1 MRSPGRSLV
10 LLAASAVAALLMTGG
25 PAAARTDQGGGR
37 SVVEEVAQ
45 RPSPVVEEV
54 AQRPSRD
61 RVTRETRPEITK
73 VLTFVVENHSLRQ
86 MKASMPYVYGLAKKY
101 AYADHYRAITH
112 PSLPNYLAMASGGTQ
127 GVTDDGEPAAH
138 PLDGTTVF
146 DQALALGRTATIYAD
161 AMTEPC
167 QLSSAGRYAVKH
179 NPWAYFTDSRAA
191 CLRNDV
197 PVGRLAG
204 DVRAGTLPNAG
215 MVIPDLV
222 HDAHDAGL
230 GTADAWLRKQI
241 ALVRSGPDWRSG
253 HLAVVVTAD
262 EDDSAGDNT
271 VLTVVASRY
280 QVHKVVHR
288 PLTHYSLTAL
298 YDAVIGATPLGAAA
312 GAPSMVRTF
321 RISVASVS

>member
-1 MRSPGRSLV
+1 MRSLGRPCA
-10 LLAASAVAALLMTGG
+10 LLAGVALASLTLVGGPQPAATAMTPPDAVVAAPV
-25 PAAARTDQGGGR
+25 PARAARP
-37 SVVEEVAQ
+37 A
-45 RPSPVVEEV
+45 
-54 AQRPSRD
+54 
-61 RVTRETRPEITK
+61 ITK

-112 PSLPNYLAMASGGTQ
+112 PSLPNYLAMVSGGTQ
-127 GVTDDGEPAAH
+127 GVTDDGAPAEH
-138 PLDGTTVF
+138 PLTGQTVF
-146 DQALALGRTATIYAD
+146 DQALSLGRTATVYAD

-167 QLSSAGRYAVKH
+167 QLTSAGRYAVKH
-179 NPWAYFTDSRAA
+179 NPWAYFTDGRAA

-197 PVGRLAG
+197 PVDRLAA
-204 DVRAGTLPNAG
+204 DAAAGTLPHAG

-230 GTADAWLRKQI
+230 RTADAWLRSQI
-241 ALVRSGPDWRSG
+241 KLVRAGPDWRSG
-253 HLAVVVTAD
+253 HLAIVVTAD
-262 EDDSAGDNT
+262 EDDFAGNNT

-298 YDAVIGATPLGAAA
+298 YDAVLGAQPLGQAA

-321 RISVASVS
+321 RIRVAPGG